1 MRHDC
6 AVTLALA
13 VSLAWAA
20 VACIAQEAPKA
31 PTATTRAIAA
41 TLAPSPSPTPRTA
54 RGVVTVDAAE
64 QYFNPAHVTVS
75 AGTTVVWSDVQGTHD
90 MVADDRSFAS
100 AVLFEGGSYAHTF
113 ATPGHYHYVCTL
125 HLGAGMWADVDVVP

>member
-1 MRHDC
+1 MRHGR
-6 AVTLALA
+6 AIGLGLI

-20 VACIAQEAPKA
+20 VACLATEVPAA
-31 PTATTRAIAA
+31 PTATTQVISA
-41 TLAPSPSPTPRTA
+41 TLAPLPSPTPRSA

-64 QYFNPAHVTVS
+64 QYFNPAQITVS
-75 AGTTVVWSDVQGTHD
+75 AGTMVVWSDVQGTHD

-100 AVLFEGGSYAHTF
+100 AVLFEGGSFAHTF
-113 ATPGHYHYVCTL
+113 ALPGHYHYVCTL